1 MSVDLKVYAK
11 ITLIQRF
18 VYTCYVEWW
27 EVLVVPLYHFEQNQ
41 KHGEL
46 VLVAMFAGR
55 KGAATHPLPFWWL
68 FEWLVEV
75 KKGRFFPVVRVEK
88 REEPNK
94 ASSFTSEVV
103 GGHIKKRKRKE
114 ESAAIE
120 GKGTCLHCIITRHFA
135 NANNNTNDKQRSHLP
150 LAQPN
155 CISIQHLS
163 VKPVTLPH
171 LSSLPSSS
179 WFSPLLT

>member
-1 MSVDLKVYAK
+1 
-11 ITLIQRF
+11 
-18 VYTCYVEWW
+18 
-27 EVLVVPLYHFEQNQ
+27 
-41 KHGEL
+41 
-46 VLVAMFAGR
+46 
-55 KGAATHPLPFWWL
+55 
-68 FEWLVEV
+68 VEV

-179 WFSPLLT
+179 